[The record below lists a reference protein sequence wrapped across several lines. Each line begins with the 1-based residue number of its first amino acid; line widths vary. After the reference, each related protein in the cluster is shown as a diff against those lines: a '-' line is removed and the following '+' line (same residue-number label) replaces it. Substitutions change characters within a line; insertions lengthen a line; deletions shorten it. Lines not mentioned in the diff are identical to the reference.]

1 MRAIWKGQVSFGLIS
16 IPVRLFRATEER
28 DVAFHQVRRTD
39 GSRIKYKRV
48 AAADGEEVTYADIAK
63 GYELPGGETVIL
75 TDDDLADLPLTTS
88 RAIEVDAFVPL
99 EQVDPIYFDKSY
111 YLEPEG
117 PGALKP
123 YALLRDALASSGR
136 VAIVKVALRR
146 REQIATLRVRDGVF
160 VLETM
165 LWPDEIRP
173 PEFAFLNEEVSVR
186 PQELSMAAT
195 LISSLAGDFDP
206 AQYTDSYREAVEAV
220 VAAKVEGH
228 EVVTPPDAE
237 GEGTGGEVL
246 DLMAALRASV
256 AAAKKARGVETE
268 VSPADVGSGAESD
281 AAPGADH
288 PEGTTAAVTN
298 AAATRSAAK
307 ARTAPSAGKA
317 STPARAAKAPSKS
330 ATKSSTKSTTD
341 TTTKA
346 TTKAPATKAGPK
358 RAPAKTTRKS
368 A

>member
-28 DVAFHQVRRTD
+28 DVTFHQVRRTD

-63 GYELPGGETVIL
+63 GYDLPGGQTVVL
-75 TDDDLADLPLTTS
+75 TDADLADLPLTTS

-123 YALLRDALASSGR
+123 YALLRDALATSGR

-173 PEFAFLNEEVSVR
+173 PEFGFLNEEVSVR

-228 EVVTPPDAE
+228 QVLTPPGAE
-237 GEGTGGEVL
+237 GEDSGGEVL

-256 AAAKKARGVETE
+256 AAAKKARGTEAGTEAGPETGPE
-268 VSPADVGSGAESD
+268 TGTGPGTETGTVDGVPETDLGGVQATGRK
-281 AAPGADH
+281 AAPRKVASKTASAS
-288 PEGTTAAVTN
+288 TTVSA
-298 AAATRSAAK
+298 SAAK
-307 ARTAPSAGKA
+307 PAKA
-317 STPARAAKAPSKS
+317 VRKAAAK
-330 ATKSSTKSTTD
+330 
-341 TTTKA
+341 
-346 TTKAPATKAGPK
+346 KAPA
-358 RAPAKTTRKS
+358 RRTRKS